1 MFIGI
6 EEGVQVSEV
15 PAEGESVGVGGDQ
28 VESGPVES
36 DPVVED
42 TAPVESVPV
51 AENTAAVES
60 APVEST
66 PATENTNNT
75 ENAPATESIPSN
87 EFDIEAELNKREAR
101 AKKFGT
107 QFNREQCRA
116 QLLKENKGASQS
128 VKETKKDLIASR
140 KARFG
145 LNGNDKIQA
154 RRQRFGEPTATNEV
168 LSAREAKFG
177 KVDMSRFQRE
187 RGQKRFGNG
196 ENRNR
201 KNRRFHYHCFLHNKH
216 PKDTNLRR
224 LTPYSLSRKRS
235 GVGTSGARP
244 LRLRMD
250 LTISLV
256 LVPSVRGSP
265 PLYACQ

>member
-1 MFIGI
+1 M
-6 EEGVQVSEV
+6 QVSEV
-15 PAEGESVGVGGDQ
+15 PVEGENVGAVVDQ
-28 VESGPVES
+28 VEGVPVES
-36 DPVVED
+36 DPVVESVPVVEN
-42 TAPVESVPV
+42 TAPVVEG
-51 AENTAAVES
+51 NAVEN
-60 APVEST
+60 A
-66 PATENTNNT
+66 PATESTNIT

-128 VKETKKDLIASR
+128 VKETKKDIIASR
-140 KARFG
+140 TARFG
-145 LNGNDKIQA
+145 LNDNDKIQA

-196 ENRNR
+196 DNRSR
-201 KNRRFHYHCFLHNKH
+201 KNRRFH
-216 PKDTNLRR
+216 
-224 LTPYSLSRKRS
+224 
-235 GVGTSGARP
+235 
-244 LRLRMD
+244 
-250 LTISLV
+250 
-256 LVPSVRGSP
+256 
-265 PLYACQ
+265 

>member
-1 MFIGI
+1 M
-6 EEGVQVSEV
+6 SEV
-15 PAEGESVGVGGDQ
+15 PAEGGSVGVGGDQ
-28 VESGPVES
+28 VESVPVES
-36 DPVVED
+36 ASVVENI
-42 TAPVESVPV
+42 TPVES
-51 AENTAAVES
+51 NAVEN
-60 APVEST
+60 T
-66 PATENTNNT
+66 PATENTNT

-128 VKETKKDLIASR
+128 VKETKKDIIASR

-145 LNGNDKIQA
+145 LNDNDKIQA

-201 KNRRFHYHCFLHNKH
+201 KNRRFH
-216 PKDTNLRR
+216 
-224 LTPYSLSRKRS
+224 
-235 GVGTSGARP
+235 
-244 LRLRMD
+244 
-250 LTISLV
+250 
-256 LVPSVRGSP
+256 
-265 PLYACQ
+265 

>member
-1 MFIGI
+1 M
-6 EEGVQVSEV
+6 SEV

-28 VESGPVES
+28 VESVPVES
-36 DPVVED
+36 DPVVE
-42 TAPVESVPV
+42 SVPV
-51 AENTAAVES
+51 VEDTAVVES
-60 APVEST
+60 APVESNAVENT
-66 PATENTNNT
+66 PATENTNT

-128 VKETKKDLIASR
+128 VKETKKDIIASR

-145 LNGNDKIQA
+145 LNDNDKIQA

-201 KNRRFHYHCFLHNKH
+201 KNRRFH
-216 PKDTNLRR
+216 
-224 LTPYSLSRKRS
+224 
-235 GVGTSGARP
+235 
-244 LRLRMD
+244 
-250 LTISLV
+250 
-256 LVPSVRGSP
+256 
-265 PLYACQ
+265 

>member
-1 MFIGI
+1 M
-6 EEGVQVSEV
+6 SEV
-15 PAEGESVGVGGDQ
+15 PVEGENVGAVVDQ
-28 VESGPVES
+28 VEGVPVES
-36 DPVVED
+36 DPVVESVPVVEN
-42 TAPVESVPV
+42 TAPVVEG
-51 AENTAAVES
+51 NAVEN
-60 APVEST
+60 APAIENA
-66 PATENTNNT
+66 PATESTNIT

-116 QLLKENKGASQS
+116 QLLKESKGASQS
-128 VKETKKDLIASR
+128 VKETKKDIIASR

-145 LNGNDKIQA
+145 LNENDKTQA

>member
-1 MFIGI
+1 M
-6 EEGVQVSEV
+6 SEV

-28 VESGPVES
+28 VESA
-36 DPVVED
+36 PVVENNAVES
-42 TAPVESVPV
+42 APVVENTSAV
-51 AENTAAVES
+51 ENTAAVE
-60 APVEST
+60 
-66 PATENTNNT
+66 NNAV
-75 ENAPATESIPSN
+75 ENAPATESTNITENVPATESTPSN

-116 QLLKENKGASQS
+116 QLLKESKGASQS
-128 VKETKKDLIASR
+128 VKETKKDIIASR

-145 LNGNDKIQA
+145 LNDNDKIQA

-196 ENRNR
+196 DNRSR
-201 KNRRFHYHCFLHNKH
+201 KNRRFH
-216 PKDTNLRR
+216 
-224 LTPYSLSRKRS
+224 
-235 GVGTSGARP
+235 
-244 LRLRMD
+244 
-250 LTISLV
+250 
-256 LVPSVRGSP
+256 
-265 PLYACQ
+265 

>member
-1 MFIGI
+1 M
-6 EEGVQVSEV
+6 SEV

-28 VESGPVES
+28 VESA
-36 DPVVED
+36 PVVENNAVES
-42 TAPVESVPV
+42 APVVENTSAV
-51 AENTAAVES
+51 ENTAAVE
-60 APVEST
+60 
-66 PATENTNNT
+66 NNAV
-75 ENAPATESIPSN
+75 ENAPATESTNITENVPATESTPSN

-116 QLLKENKGASQS
+116 QLLKESKGASQS
-128 VKETKKDLIASR
+128 VKETKKDIIASR

-145 LNGNDKIQA
+145 LNDNDKIQV

-187 RGQKRFGNG
+187 RGQKRFGNN

-201 KNRRFHYHCFLHNKH
+201 KNRRFH
-216 PKDTNLRR
+216 
-224 LTPYSLSRKRS
+224 
-235 GVGTSGARP
+235 
-244 LRLRMD
+244 
-250 LTISLV
+250 
-256 LVPSVRGSP
+256 
-265 PLYACQ
+265 

>member
-1 MFIGI
+1 M
-6 EEGVQVSEV
+6 SEV

-28 VESGPVES
+28 VESA
-36 DPVVED
+36 PVVENNAVES
-42 TAPVESVPV
+42 APVVENTSAV
-51 AENTAAVES
+51 ENTAAVE
-60 APVEST
+60 
-66 PATENTNNT
+66 NNAV
-75 ENAPATESIPSN
+75 ENAPATESTNITENVPATESTPSN

-128 VKETKKDLIASR
+128 VKETKKDIIASR

-145 LNGNDKIQA
+145 LNDNDKIQV

-187 RGQKRFGNG
+187 RGQKRFGNN

-201 KNRRFHYHCFLHNKH
+201 KNRRFH
-216 PKDTNLRR
+216 
-224 LTPYSLSRKRS
+224 
-235 GVGTSGARP
+235 
-244 LRLRMD
+244 
-250 LTISLV
+250 
-256 LVPSVRGSP
+256 
-265 PLYACQ
+265 

>member
-1 MFIGI
+1 M
-6 EEGVQVSEV
+6 SEV
-15 PAEGESVGVGGDQ
+15 PAEGENVGVGGDQ

-42 TAPVESVPV
+42 TTPVESNA
-51 AENTAAVES
+51 AENNAVES
-60 APVEST
+60 NASVENT
-66 PATENTNNT
+66 PAPENTNNT
-75 ENAPATESIPSN
+75 ENAPATESTPSN

-116 QLLKENKGASQS
+116 QLLKENKGASQP
-128 VKETKKDLIASR
+128 VKETKKDIIASR

-145 LNGNDKIQA
+145 FNDNDKIQA

-196 ENRNR
+196 DNRNR
-201 KNRRFHYHCFLHNKH
+201 KNRRFH
-216 PKDTNLRR
+216 
-224 LTPYSLSRKRS
+224 
-235 GVGTSGARP
+235 
-244 LRLRMD
+244 
-250 LTISLV
+250 
-256 LVPSVRGSP
+256 
-265 PLYACQ
+265 

>member
-1 MFIGI
+1 M
-6 EEGVQVSEV
+6 SEV

-28 VESGPVES
+28 VESVPVVES
-36 DPVVED
+36 VTVAED

-51 AENTAAVES
+51 AEDTAPVES
-60 APVEST
+60 VPVEST

-201 KNRRFHYHCFLHNKH
+201 KNRRFH
-216 PKDTNLRR
+216 
-224 LTPYSLSRKRS
+224 
-235 GVGTSGARP
+235 
-244 LRLRMD
+244 
-250 LTISLV
+250 
-256 LVPSVRGSP
+256 
-265 PLYACQ
+265 

>member
-1 MFIGI
+1 M
-6 EEGVQVSEV
+6 QVSEV
-15 PAEGESVGVGGDQ
+15 PVEGENVGAVVDQ
-28 VESGPVES
+28 VEGVPVVES
-36 DPVVED
+36 VTVAED
-42 TAPVESVPV
+42 TAPVESVPVAENTAPIESVPV

-75 ENAPATESIPSN
+75 ENAPATESTPSS

-116 QLLKENKGASQS
+116 QLLKENKGASQP
-128 VKETKKDLIASR
+128 VKETKKDIIASR

-145 LNGNDKIQA
+145 LNENDKIQA

-168 LSAREAKFG
+168 LCAREAKFG

-196 ENRNR
+196 DNRNR
-201 KNRRFHYHCFLHNKH
+201 KNRRFN
-216 PKDTNLRR
+216 
-224 LTPYSLSRKRS
+224 
-235 GVGTSGARP
+235 
-244 LRLRMD
+244 
-250 LTISLV
+250 
-256 LVPSVRGSP
+256 
-265 PLYACQ
+265 

>member
-1 MFIGI
+1 MPA
-6 EEGVQVSEV
+6 SEV
-15 PAEGESVGVGGDQ
+15 PAEGESVGAVGDQ
-28 VESGPVES
+28 MESVPVVESVT
-36 DPVVED
+36 VAED

-75 ENAPATESIPSN
+75 ENAPATESTPSS

>member
-28 VESGPVES
+28 VEGVPVES
-36 DPVVED
+36 DPVVESVPVVEN
-42 TAPVESVPV
+42 TAPVVEG
-51 AENTAAVES
+51 NAVEN
-60 APVEST
+60 APAIENA
-66 PATENTNNT
+66 PATESTNIT

-128 VKETKKDLIASR
+128 VKETKKDIIASR

-145 LNGNDKIQA
+145 FNDNDKIQA

-196 ENRNR
+196 DNRSR
-201 KNRRFHYHCFLHNKH
+201 KNRRFH
-216 PKDTNLRR
+216 
-224 LTPYSLSRKRS
+224 
-235 GVGTSGARP
+235 
-244 LRLRMD
+244 
-250 LTISLV
+250 
-256 LVPSVRGSP
+256 
-265 PLYACQ
+265 

>member
-1 MFIGI
+1 M
-6 EEGVQVSEV
+6 QVSEV
-15 PAEGESVGVGGDQ
+15 PVEGENVGAVVDQ
-28 VESGPVES
+28 VEGVPVES
-36 DPVVED
+36 DPVVE
-42 TAPVESVPV
+42 SVPV
-51 AENTAAVES
+51 VENTASAVENTAAVENN
-60 APVEST
+60 AVENA
-66 PATENTNNT
+66 PATENTNIT
-75 ENAPATESIPSN
+75 ENVPATESTPSS

-187 RGQKRFGNG
+187 RGQKRFGND

-201 KNRRFHYHCFLHNKH
+201 KNRRFH
-216 PKDTNLRR
+216 
-224 LTPYSLSRKRS
+224 
-235 GVGTSGARP
+235 
-244 LRLRMD
+244 
-250 LTISLV
+250 
-256 LVPSVRGSP
+256 
-265 PLYACQ
+265 

>member
-1 MFIGI
+1 M
-6 EEGVQVSEV
+6 SEV
-15 PAEGESVGVGGDQ
+15 PAEGENVGVVVDQ
-28 VESGPVES
+28 
-36 DPVVED
+36 
-42 TAPVESVPV
+42 VESVPV
-51 AENTAAVES
+51 ENDPVVES
-60 APVEST
+60 APVVESNAAESAPVVENAPVVESAPAIENT
-66 PATENTNNT
+66 PATENTNT
-75 ENAPATESIPSN
+75 ENAPATESTPSN

-128 VKETKKDLIASR
+128 VKETKKDIIASR

-145 LNGNDKIQA
+145 LNGNDNIQA

-196 ENRNR
+196 DNRNR
-201 KNRRFHYHCFLHNKH
+201 KNRRFY
-216 PKDTNLRR
+216 
-224 LTPYSLSRKRS
+224 
-235 GVGTSGARP
+235 
-244 LRLRMD
+244 
-250 LTISLV
+250 
-256 LVPSVRGSP
+256 
-265 PLYACQ
+265 

>member
-15 PAEGESVGVGGDQ
+15 PAEGENVGAVVDQ
-28 VESGPVES
+28 VEGVPVES
-36 DPVVED
+36 DPVVESVPVVEN
-42 TAPVESVPV
+42 TAPVVEG
-51 AENTAAVES
+51 NAVEN
-60 APVEST
+60 APAIENA
-66 PATENTNNT
+66 PATESTNIT

-116 QLLKENKGASQS
+116 QLLKESKGASQS
-128 VKETKKDLIASR
+128 VKETKKDIIASR

-145 LNGNDKIQA
+145 LNDNDKIQV

-187 RGQKRFGNG
+187 RGQKRFGNN

-201 KNRRFHYHCFLHNKH
+201 KNRRFH
-216 PKDTNLRR
+216 
-224 LTPYSLSRKRS
+224 
-235 GVGTSGARP
+235 
-244 LRLRMD
+244 
-250 LTISLV
+250 
-256 LVPSVRGSP
+256 
-265 PLYACQ
+265 

>member
-6 EEGVQVSEV
+6 EEVVQVSEV
-15 PAEGESVGVGGDQ
+15 PVEGENVGAVVDQ
-28 VESGPVES
+28 VEGVPVES
-36 DPVVED
+36 DPVVESVPVVEN
-42 TAPVESVPV
+42 TAPVVEG
-51 AENTAAVES
+51 NAVEN
-60 APVEST
+60 A
-66 PATENTNNT
+66 PATESTNIT

-128 VKETKKDLIASR
+128 VKETKKDIIASR

-145 LNGNDKIQA
+145 LNNNDKIQA

-187 RGQKRFGNG
+187 RGQKRFGNN

-201 KNRRFHYHCFLHNKH
+201 KNRRFH
-216 PKDTNLRR
+216 
-224 LTPYSLSRKRS
+224 
-235 GVGTSGARP
+235 
-244 LRLRMD
+244 
-250 LTISLV
+250 
-256 LVPSVRGSP
+256 
-265 PLYACQ
+265 

>member
-15 PAEGESVGVGGDQ
+15 PAEGENVGVGGDQ

-36 DPVVED
+36 DP
-42 TAPVESVPV
+42 AVESVPV
-51 AENTAAVES
+51 VENTAAVES
-60 APVEST
+60 APVENNAVENAPAIENT
-66 PATENTNNT
+66 PATENTNT
-75 ENAPATESIPSN
+75 ENAPATESTPSN

-128 VKETKKDLIASR
+128 VKETKKDIIASR

-145 LNGNDKIQA
+145 LNGNDNIQA

-196 ENRNR
+196 DNRNR
-201 KNRRFHYHCFLHNKH
+201 KNRRFH
-216 PKDTNLRR
+216 
-224 LTPYSLSRKRS
+224 
-235 GVGTSGARP
+235 
-244 LRLRMD
+244 
-250 LTISLV
+250 
-256 LVPSVRGSP
+256 
-265 PLYACQ
+265 

>member
-1 MFIGI
+1 M
-6 EEGVQVSEV
+6 SEV
-15 PAEGESVGVGGDQ
+15 PAEGENVGAVVDQ
-28 VESGPVES
+28 VEGVPVES
-36 DPVVED
+36 DP
-42 TAPVESVPV
+42 AVESVPV
-51 AENTAAVES
+51 VKSNAAESAPVVENVPVVENTAAVENNAVEN
-60 APVEST
+60 APAIENT

-128 VKETKKDLIASR
+128 VKETKKDIIASR

-145 LNGNDKIQA
+145 LNDNDKIQA

-168 LSAREAKFG
+168 LCAREAKFG

-196 ENRNR
+196 DNRNR
-201 KNRRFHYHCFLHNKH
+201 KNRRFH
-216 PKDTNLRR
+216 
-224 LTPYSLSRKRS
+224 
-235 GVGTSGARP
+235 
-244 LRLRMD
+244 
-250 LTISLV
+250 
-256 LVPSVRGSP
+256 
-265 PLYACQ
+265 

>member
-1 MFIGI
+1 M
-6 EEGVQVSEV
+6 
-15 PAEGESVGVGGDQ
+15 ESVPV
-28 VESGPVES
+28 VESVT
-36 DPVVED
+36 VAED

-75 ENAPATESIPSN
+75 ENAPATESTPSS

>member
-1 MFIGI
+1 M
-6 EEGVQVSEV
+6 QVSEV
-15 PAEGESVGVGGDQ
+15 PVEGENVGAVVDQ
-28 VESGPVES
+28 VEGVPVES
-36 DPVVED
+36 DPVVE
-42 TAPVESVPV
+42 SVPV
-51 AENTAAVES
+51 VENTAAVENTPVEN
-60 APVEST
+60 APV
-66 PATENTNNT
+66 TENTNIT
-75 ENAPATESIPSN
+75 ENAPATESTPSN

-128 VKETKKDLIASR
+128 VKETKKDIIASR

-145 LNGNDKIQA
+145 LNDNDKIQA

-196 ENRNR
+196 DNRNR
-201 KNRRFHYHCFLHNKH
+201 KNRRFH
-216 PKDTNLRR
+216 
-224 LTPYSLSRKRS
+224 
-235 GVGTSGARP
+235 
-244 LRLRMD
+244 
-250 LTISLV
+250 
-256 LVPSVRGSP
+256 
-265 PLYACQ
+265 

>member
-1 MFIGI
+1 M
-6 EEGVQVSEV
+6 SEV
-15 PAEGESVGVGGDQ
+15 PAEGENVGVGGDQ

-42 TAPVESVPV
+42 TTPVESNA
-51 AENTAAVES
+51 AENNAVES
-60 APVEST
+60 NASVENT

-75 ENAPATESIPSN
+75 ENAPATESTPSN

-128 VKETKKDLIASR
+128 VKETKKDIIASR

-145 LNGNDKIQA
+145 LNDNDKIQA

-196 ENRNR
+196 DNRNR
-201 KNRRFHYHCFLHNKH
+201 KNRRFH
-216 PKDTNLRR
+216 
-224 LTPYSLSRKRS
+224 
-235 GVGTSGARP
+235 
-244 LRLRMD
+244 
-250 LTISLV
+250 
-256 LVPSVRGSP
+256 
-265 PLYACQ
+265 

>member
-6 EEGVQVSEV
+6 EEVVQVSEV
-15 PAEGESVGVGGDQ
+15 PVEGENVGVGGDQ
-28 VESGPVES
+28 VESVPVES
-36 DPVVED
+36 DPVVESVPVVED
-42 TAPVESVPV
+42 TTPVESNA
-51 AENTAAVES
+51 AENNAVES
-60 APVEST
+60 NASVENT
-66 PATENTNNT
+66 PATENTNT
-75 ENAPATESIPSN
+75 ENAPATESTPSN

-128 VKETKKDLIASR
+128 VKETKKDIIASR

-145 LNGNDKIQA
+145 LNDNDKIQA

-196 ENRNR
+196 DNRSR
-201 KNRRFHYHCFLHNKH
+201 KNRRFH
-216 PKDTNLRR
+216 
-224 LTPYSLSRKRS
+224 
-235 GVGTSGARP
+235 
-244 LRLRMD
+244 
-250 LTISLV
+250 
-256 LVPSVRGSP
+256 
-265 PLYACQ
+265 

>member
-1 MFIGI
+1 M
-6 EEGVQVSEV
+6 SEV
-15 PAEGESVGVGGDQ
+15 PVEGENVGAVVDQ
-28 VESGPVES
+28 VEGVPVVES
-36 DPVVED
+36 VTVAED

-75 ENAPATESIPSN
+75 ENAPATESTPSS

-140 KARFG
+140 KARSG
-145 LNGNDKIQA
+145 LNDNDKIQA

>member
-28 VESGPVES
+28 VESA
-36 DPVVED
+36 PVVE
-42 TAPVESVPV
+42 
-51 AENTAAVES
+51 NNAVEN
-60 APVEST
+60 A
-66 PATENTNNT
+66 PATESTNIT

-128 VKETKKDLIASR
+128 VKETKKDIIASR

-145 LNGNDKIQA
+145 LNDNDKIQA

>member
-6 EEGVQVSEV
+6 EEVVQVSEV
-15 PAEGESVGVGGDQ
+15 PVEGENVGAVVDQ
-28 VESGPVES
+28 VEGVPVES
-36 DPVVED
+36 DPVVESVPVVEN
-42 TAPVESVPV
+42 TAPVVEG
-51 AENTAAVES
+51 NAAVENNAVEN
-60 APVEST
+60 APAIENT
-66 PATENTNNT
+66 PATENTNT

-107 QFNREQCRA
+107 QFNREQCHA

-128 VKETKKDLIASR
+128 VKETKKDIIASR

-145 LNGNDKIQA
+145 LNENDKIQA

-168 LSAREAKFG
+168 LCAREAKFG

-196 ENRNR
+196 DNRNR
-201 KNRRFHYHCFLHNKH
+201 KNRRFN
-216 PKDTNLRR
+216 
-224 LTPYSLSRKRS
+224 
-235 GVGTSGARP
+235 
-244 LRLRMD
+244 
-250 LTISLV
+250 
-256 LVPSVRGSP
+256 
-265 PLYACQ
+265 

>member
-6 EEGVQVSEV
+6 EEVVQVSEV
-15 PAEGESVGVGGDQ
+15 PVEGENVGAVVDQ
-28 VESGPVES
+28 VEGVPVES
-36 DPVVED
+36 DPVVE
-42 TAPVESVPV
+42 SVPV
-51 AENTAAVES
+51 VENKDPVES
-60 APVEST
+60 APVENTPVENT
-66 PATENTNNT
+66 PATENTNT

-128 VKETKKDLIASR
+128 VKETKKDIIASR

-145 LNGNDKIQA
+145 LNDNDKIQA

-187 RGQKRFGNG
+187 RGQKRFGNN
-196 ENRNR
+196 ENRSR
-201 KNRRFHYHCFLHNKH
+201 KNRRFH
-216 PKDTNLRR
+216 
-224 LTPYSLSRKRS
+224 
-235 GVGTSGARP
+235 
-244 LRLRMD
+244 
-250 LTISLV
+250 
-256 LVPSVRGSP
+256 
-265 PLYACQ
+265 

>member
-1 MFIGI
+1 M
-6 EEGVQVSEV
+6 QVSEV

-28 VESGPVES
+28 VESVPVES
-36 DPVVED
+36 DPVVE
-42 TAPVESVPV
+42 SVPV
-51 AENTAAVES
+51 VEDTAVVES
-60 APVEST
+60 APVENNAVENT
-66 PATENTNNT
+66 PATENTNT

-128 VKETKKDLIASR
+128 VKETKKDIIASR

-201 KNRRFHYHCFLHNKH
+201 KNRRFH
-216 PKDTNLRR
+216 
-224 LTPYSLSRKRS
+224 
-235 GVGTSGARP
+235 
-244 LRLRMD
+244 
-250 LTISLV
+250 
-256 LVPSVRGSP
+256 
-265 PLYACQ
+265 

>member
-1 MFIGI
+1 MCVFIGI

-28 VESGPVES
+28 VESA
-36 DPVVED
+36 PVVENNAVES
-42 TAPVESVPV
+42 APVVENTSAV
-51 AENTAAVES
+51 ENTAAVENN
-60 APVEST
+60 AVENA
-66 PATENTNNT
+66 PATESTNIT

-128 VKETKKDLIASR
+128 VKETKKDIIASR

-145 LNGNDKIQA
+145 LNDNDKIQA

-201 KNRRFHYHCFLHNKH
+201 KNRRFH
-216 PKDTNLRR
+216 
-224 LTPYSLSRKRS
+224 
-235 GVGTSGARP
+235 
-244 LRLRMD
+244 
-250 LTISLV
+250 
-256 LVPSVRGSP
+256 
-265 PLYACQ
+265 

>member
-1 MFIGI
+1 M
-6 EEGVQVSEV
+6 SEV
-15 PAEGESVGVGGDQ
+15 PVEGENVGAVVDQ
-28 VESGPVES
+28 VEGVPVES
-36 DPVVED
+36 DPVVE
-42 TAPVESVPV
+42 SVPV
-51 AENTAAVES
+51 VENKDPVES
-60 APVEST
+60 APVENTPVENT
-66 PATENTNNT
+66 PATENTNT

-128 VKETKKDLIASR
+128 VKETKKDIIASR

-145 LNGNDKIQA
+145 LNDNDKIQA

-201 KNRRFHYHCFLHNKH
+201 KNRRFH
-216 PKDTNLRR
+216 
-224 LTPYSLSRKRS
+224 
-235 GVGTSGARP
+235 
-244 LRLRMD
+244 
-250 LTISLV
+250 
-256 LVPSVRGSP
+256 
-265 PLYACQ
+265 

>member
-1 MFIGI
+1 M
-6 EEGVQVSEV
+6 QVSEV
-15 PAEGESVGVGGDQ
+15 PVEGENVGAVVDQ
-28 VESGPVES
+28 VEGVPVVES
-36 DPVVED
+36 VTVAED

-60 APVEST
+60 APVESAPVENNAPIEST
-66 PATENTNNT
+66 PATENTNT

-116 QLLKENKGASQS
+116 QLLKENKGASQP
-128 VKETKKDLIASR
+128 VKETKKDIIASR

-145 LNGNDKIQA
+145 LNENDKIQA

-201 KNRRFHYHCFLHNKH
+201 KNRRFH
-216 PKDTNLRR
+216 
-224 LTPYSLSRKRS
+224 
-235 GVGTSGARP
+235 
-244 LRLRMD
+244 
-250 LTISLV
+250 
-256 LVPSVRGSP
+256 
-265 PLYACQ
+265 

>member
-1 MFIGI
+1 
-6 EEGVQVSEV
+6 VSEV
-15 PAEGESVGVGGDQ
+15 PVEGENVGAVVDQ
-28 VESGPVES
+28 VEGVPVES
-36 DPVVED
+36 DPVVESVPVVEN
-42 TAPVESVPV
+42 TAPVVEG
-51 AENTAAVES
+51 NAVEN
-60 APVEST
+60 A
-66 PATENTNNT
+66 PATESTNIT

-128 VKETKKDLIASR
+128 VKETKKDIIASR
-140 KARFG
+140 TARFG
-145 LNGNDKIQA
+145 LNDNDKIQA

-196 ENRNR
+196 DNRSR
-201 KNRRFHYHCFLHNKH
+201 KNRRFH
-216 PKDTNLRR
+216 
-224 LTPYSLSRKRS
+224 
-235 GVGTSGARP
+235 
-244 LRLRMD
+244 
-250 LTISLV
+250 
-256 LVPSVRGSP
+256 
-265 PLYACQ
+265 

>member
-6 EEGVQVSEV
+6 EEGAQVSEV
-15 PAEGESVGVGGDQ
+15 PAEGENVGVVVDQ
-28 VESGPVES
+28 
-36 DPVVED
+36 
-42 TAPVESVPV
+42 VESVPV
-51 AENTAAVES
+51 ENDPVVES
-60 APVEST
+60 APVVESNAAESAPVVENAPVVESAPAIENT
-66 PATENTNNT
+66 PATENTNT
-75 ENAPATESIPSN
+75 ENAPATESTPSN

-128 VKETKKDLIASR
+128 VKETKKDIIASR

-145 LNGNDKIQA
+145 FNDNDKIQA

-196 ENRNR
+196 DNRNR
-201 KNRRFHYHCFLHNKH
+201 KNRRFY
-216 PKDTNLRR
+216 
-224 LTPYSLSRKRS
+224 
-235 GVGTSGARP
+235 
-244 LRLRMD
+244 
-250 LTISLV
+250 
-256 LVPSVRGSP
+256 
-265 PLYACQ
+265 